1 MSFDRREASYT
12 VFDYKKRTIYIH
24 ESSGCCSYYEIWAK
38 SFNDPYLNKPN
49 IKVVKQVEHE
59 WRNGSMRGNLFST
72 NNTKLNDTTSTNKI
86 YLSTN
91 NTKWTIYRYTRFTI
105 YIVKFVCFVLKNI
118 VKFVLFVLKIYRK
131 VRDIR
136 AAILPARI
144 KYI

>member
-1 MSFDRREASYT
+1 MSFDRRETSYT

-59 WRNGSMRGNLFST
+59 WRNVSMRGNLFST

-91 NTKWTIYRYTRFTI
+91 NTKWTIYRNTRYRKVRVI
-105 YIVKFVCFVLKNI
+105 RAEKDIVKFVCFVLKNI
-118 VKFVLFVLKIYRK
+118 VKSVFVVPKRK
-131 VRDIR
+131 S
-136 AAILPARI
+136 
-144 KYI
+144 

>member
-91 NTKWTIYRYTRFTI
+91 NTKWTIYRYTRFSI
-105 YIVKFVCFVLKNI
+105 YIVKFVLFVLKNI
-118 VKFVLFVLKIYRK
+118 VKFVFVVPKRK
-131 VRDIR
+131 S
-136 AAILPARI
+136 
-144 KYI
+144 